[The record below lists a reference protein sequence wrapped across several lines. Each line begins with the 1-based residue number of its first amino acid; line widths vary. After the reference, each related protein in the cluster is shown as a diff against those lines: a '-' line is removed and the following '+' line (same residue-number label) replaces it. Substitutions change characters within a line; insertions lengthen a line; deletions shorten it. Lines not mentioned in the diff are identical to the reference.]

1 MIKKTTV
8 LIFYLTFPVFLFSQQ
23 LSNTVLISQGNVE
36 KMESMTLEWTL
47 GDPFVETIIQNDM
60 VFTQG
65 FLQPELIFRA
75 SNFNEKIKFQVSI
88 FPNPFESYL
97 NIKITN
103 DVSLDIELFDINGRS
118 LDPEIIT
125 FNSSNYVISTEN
137 LASGIYM
144 LSIFDTTNNRLELYR
159 VLKK

>member
-23 LSNTVLISQGNVE
+23 LSKTVLISQGNVE

-47 GDPFVETIIQNDM
+47 GDPFVETIIQKDM
-60 VFTQG
+60 VYTQG
-65 FLQPELIFRA
+65 FLQPELIFRT
-75 SNFNEKIKFQVSI
+75 SSFDEKIKFQVSI
-88 FPNPFESYL
+88 FPNPFEAYL
-97 NIKITN
+97 NIKTTN
-103 DVSLDIELFDINGRS
+103 DVSLEIELFDLNGRS
-118 LDPEIIT
+118 LDPEIMT
-125 FNSSNYVISTEN
+125 VKPGNYVLETKN

-144 LSIFDTTNNRLELYR
+144 LSIFDTSTSKLELYR